1 MITVILNHN
10 LTVITLT
17 AYIRQQH
24 HFCVAISFSIDLE
37 LIQRQQ
43 VCYTEYWGILH
54 REQYLSSKTKLPG
67 LL

>member
-1 MITVILNHN
+1 MITVVLNHN
-10 LTVITLT
+10 LAVIIVT
-17 AYIRQQH
+17 AYIRQQY

-43 VCYTEYWGILH
+43 VCSTKYWGILY
-54 REQYLSSKTKLPG
+54 REQYLSGKTKLLG